1 MIHDDDVKKDDKKRE
16 REGEKQQQ
24 KKKRKDDPDMEYKEQ
39 MAEQFNEDND
49 DNMDEEHDTNIDD
62 EDNDNNNDD
71 DVNDMNDDSNTK
83 QGILHTNQD
92 FNFGSDKRIEMSIN
106 DDELDESQ
114 QLELTYET
122 VRSDDMIEARN
133 LWSLHKASSENHSV
147 RLCEQLRLILEPTL
161 ATRLSGDYRTGKRI
175 HMRRVINYIASGF
188 RKDKIWL
195 RRTKPAKR
203 DYQIMLMIDNSSS
216 MGEAGPVALSSLA
229 TISNAL
235 SRLEVGELSVVSFAS
250 EVKVVHPFGKP
261 FDDEAGAQVFSHFD
275 FKSSRTY
282 LGASLAAVKPILAN
296 AKSSSIVRTSSSSNS
311 PVILQLCFIIS
322 DAKIDMDS
330 REKLDNIIRSL
341 AEDHVLAVL
350 IIIDKCADPRDSIFN
365 TKTVDFQGDKRTI
378 TNYMDNF
385 PFPYYVAIQNT
396 DSLPEVLSDAL
407 KQWFE
412 MIQLID
418 R

>member
-1 MIHDDDVKKDDKKRE
+1 MIPKDELKKEDKKRE
-16 REGEKQQQ
+16 REKEKQEQ
-24 KKKRKDDPDMEYKEQ
+24 KKKRKDDPFEYKEQ
-39 MAEQFNEDND
+39 IAEQFNEDDDNMEEENDNNIDNIDTADDDND
-49 DNMDEEHDTNIDD
+49 DNDMKD
-62 EDNDNNNDD
+62 DNDN
-71 DVNDMNDDSNTK
+71 K
-83 QGILHTNQD
+83 QGILHTNPD
-92 FNFGSDKRIEMSIN
+92 FNFLSEKPHQQISNNE
-106 DDELDESQ
+106 EEVDESQ
-114 QLELTYET
+114 ELELIYEN
-122 VRSDDMIEARN
+122 VRADDMNEARD

-216 MGEAGPVALSSLA
+216 MGEAGPVALSALA
-229 TISNAL
+229 TISTAL

-250 EVKVVHPFGKP
+250 DVKVVHPFGKP

-275 FKSSRTY
+275 FKSTRTF

-296 AKSSSIVRTSSSSNS
+296 AKSSSIVRTSASSNS

-330 REKLDNIIRSL
+330 REKLDNIIRQL

-396 DSLPEVLSDAL
+396 DTLPEVLSDAL

-412 MIQLID
+412 LITTL
-418 R
+418 

>member
-49 DNMDEEHDTNIDD
+49 DNMEEEHDSNIDD
-62 EDNDNNNDD
+62 EDNDNNDD

-92 FNFGSDKRIEMSIN
+92 FNFASDKRVEMSIN

-122 VRSDDMIEARN
+122 VRSDDMTEARN

-161 ATRLSGDYRTGKRI
+161 ATRLSGDYRAGKRI

-235 SRLEVGELSVVSFAS
+235 SAS
-250 EVKVVHPFGKP
+250 NPKL
-261 FDDEAGAQVFSHFD
+261 AQ
-275 FKSSRTY
+275 
-282 LGASLAAVKPILAN
+282 A
-296 AKSSSIVRTSSSSNS
+296 
-311 PVILQLCFIIS
+311 
-322 DAKIDMDS
+322 
-330 REKLDNIIRSL
+330 
-341 AEDHVLAVL
+341 
-350 IIIDKCADPRDSIFN
+350 PR
-365 TKTVDFQGDKRTI
+365 I
-378 TNYMDNF
+378 T
-385 PFPYYVAIQNT
+385 
-396 DSLPEVLSDAL
+396 
-407 KQWFE
+407 
-412 MIQLID
+412 
-418 R
+418 